1 MSTTSDLA
9 IHVVDA
15 TPTQPWHKPRVEQ
28 RRDALVYLALAVVA
42 YAIVMVSGVAG
53 PDGFALVF
61 FIEVLLLTIFRSR
74 GIGKA
79 KSTNAIVS
87 TVIGAGAVVA
97 FAPWMSIFF
106 SLITKGFQGLY
117 FGFLVRDMRV
127 TTPDDELNMGGIGH
141 AIIGSMLM
149 VLIAT
154 VITLPLGILSGVYLT
169 EVRGRL
175 TRVVRFVIQSMSGVP
190 SIVAGLFIYTTVI
203 SVTGSFSGFAG
214 ALALSVLMLPTVA
227 RTAEEVLK
235 LVPEDLRAASYALG
249 ARQWRSSLMVVLP
262 TVRSGLTTAAILGVA
277 RVVGETAP
285 LILTALSNNAFK
297 FNPFDGP
304 IASMPMYVFGMLQIG
319 TEYSLNRAWSGSLVL
334 MLIVLALFVTARRLS
349 GKDKR

>member
-1 MSTTSDLA
+1 MSLTNEISVHVAEA
-9 IHVVDA
+9 I
-15 TPTQPWHKPRVEQ
+15 PTQPWHKSKKAQ
-28 RRDALVYLALAVVA
+28 RRDAFVYLVLAVVA

-53 PDGFALVF
+53 PDGWALVF
-61 FIEVLLLTIFRSR
+61 FAEVLALTIVRSR
-74 GIGKA
+74 NIGKA
-79 KSTNAIVS
+79 KSTNAIIS

-106 SLITKGFQGLY
+106 SLIFKGFHGLY
-117 FGFLVRDMRV
+117 VGYLFHDMRI
-127 TTPDDELNMGGIGH
+127 TTPDDELNMGGVGH

-154 VITLPLGILSGVYLT
+154 AITLPLGILSGVYLT

-175 TRVVRFVIQSMSGVP
+175 TKVVRFVIQSMSGVP

-203 SVTGSFSGFAG
+203 ALTGSFSGFAG

-285 LILTALSNNAFK
+285 LLLTALSNNAFK

-304 IASMPMYVFGMLQIG
+304 IASMPMYIFGLLQIG
-319 TEYSLNRAWSGSLVL
+319 TEYSIARAWSGSLVL
-334 MLIVLALFVTARRLS
+334 MLIVLALFVTARRLG